1 MTRREPF
8 CPPDFVDPKPSVRRA
23 DSLDCQS
30 SSLVSYSSHS
40 QDDKM
45 TMKKLLNNLELS
57 DNLRIFAAKR
67 QN

>member
-40 QDDKM
+40 R
-45 TMKKLLNNLELS
+45 TVPRPYNSWLS
-57 DNLRIFAAKR
+57 VP
-67 QN
+67 